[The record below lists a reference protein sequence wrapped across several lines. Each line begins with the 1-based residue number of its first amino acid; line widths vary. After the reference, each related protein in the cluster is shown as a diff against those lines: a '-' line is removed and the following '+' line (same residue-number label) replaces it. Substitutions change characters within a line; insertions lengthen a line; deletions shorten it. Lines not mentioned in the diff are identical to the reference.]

1 MIKLLRSNFSRLKK
15 NRLFWLALL
24 LMVAVPLYAVGVRYY
39 DYVIAQETI
48 WETADGLWFV
58 GGMYMSVV
66 ASVFISLFVGTE
78 FSDGTIRNKLTVGH
92 TRSEIYFS
100 NLFTCSAVSLFY
112 HFVFIAVLFG
122 AGSLLLKTWNTPAKT
137 LVILTA
143 LSLVTVIA
151 MSAIFTMLAMLI
163 HSRSAGA
170 VTAMLVA
177 MGMLIVT
184 MTVNAILS
192 APEFI
197 DNAFHMTDVGE
208 VVKSDPIPNPRY
220 VTGLEREMY
229 QHILNL
235 IPTGQMAQFGN
246 MDYTSEMAYLPLYA
260 VIVAVVCTAVGLVAF
275 RRKDIR

>member
-15 NRLFWLALL
+15 NRLFWLALV

-39 DYVIAQETI
+39 DYVVAPETA

-58 GGMYMSVV
+58 GGMYMSVI
-66 ASVFISLFVGTE
+66 ASVFISLFIGTE
-78 FSDGTIRNKLTVGH
+78 YNDGTIRNKLTVGH

-100 NLFTCSAVSLFY
+100 NLITCSAVSLFY
-112 HFVFIAVLFG
+112 HLVFIAVLFG
-122 AGSLLLKTWNTPAKT
+122 AGSLLLKSWETPAKT

-143 LSLVTVIA
+143 LSLAAVIA
-151 MSAIFTMLAMLI
+151 TAAIFTTLAMLI

-184 MTVNAILS
+184 MTVNSMLN

-208 VVKSDPIPNPRY
+208 VVKSDPIPNPRFL
-220 VTGLEREMY
+220 TGFKREMY
-229 QHILNL
+229 QHVLNL
-235 IPTGQMAQFGN
+235 LPTGQMVQFGT
-246 MDYTSEMAYLPLYA
+246 MDYTSDMAFLPLYA
-260 VIVAVVCTAVGLVAF
+260 VIVVIVCTAVGLAAF

>member
-100 NLFTCSAVSLFY
+100 NLITCSAVSLFY

-122 AGSLLLKTWNTPAKT
+122 AGSLMLKTWNTPAKT

-184 MTVNAILS
+184 MTVNATLS

-220 VTGLEREMY
+220 VAGFEREMY

-246 MDYTSEMAYLPLYA
+246 MDYTSEMTYLPLYA
-260 VIVAVVCTAVGLVAF
+260 VVVAVVCTAVGLAAF

>member
-15 NRLFWLALL
+15 NRLFWFALL

-58 GGMYMSVV
+58 GGMYISVV

-100 NLFTCSAVSLFY
+100 NLITCSAVSLFY
-112 HFVFIAVLFG
+112 HLVFIAVLFG

-184 MTVNAILS
+184 MTINATLS

-220 VTGLEREMY
+220 VAGFEREMY

-246 MDYTSEMAYLPLYA
+246 MDYTSDMAYLPLYA
-260 VIVAVVCTAVGLVAF
+260 VVVAVICTVVGLAAF